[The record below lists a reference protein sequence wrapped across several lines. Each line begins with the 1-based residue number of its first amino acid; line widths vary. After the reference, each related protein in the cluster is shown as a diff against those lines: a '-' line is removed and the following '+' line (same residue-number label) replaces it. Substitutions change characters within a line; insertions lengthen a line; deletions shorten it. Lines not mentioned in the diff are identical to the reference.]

1 MPRALRRTRLLLP
14 LALLAVWLVVG
25 GGLGPF
31 AGRLGEVSTNDQA
44 AFLPRSAESTRVVEE
59 QKAFRAAETLP
70 AIVVWTARDGGS
82 LDPGATAGAT
92 RSVAGLTGQ
101 PGVAGPPSPALASED
116 GKALRSVVPLRPGLG
131 DALPETLDAVRAA
144 AASVPGTTVWLAGPA
159 ATQADL
165 SGAFAG
171 IDGLLLGVA
180 LIAVLLILLVVYRSV
195 LLPLMIILG
204 AIFALGLAC
213 AIVYVLAD
221 ADLVRVD
228 GQVQGI
234 LSILVI
240 GAATDYA
247 LLLAARYREE
257 LAAPGADRFAA
268 MRKALR
274 RSFEPIVASAA
285 TVALALVAL
294 LVSDLANNRALGPV
308 GAIGIVC
315 AVLSTLTFLPA
326 ALVLT
331 GRAAYWPA
339 RPTALPKA
347 PATAPAVSGTT
358 APDTPAVSGTTTPDA
373 PDASDAPGTPGTKA
387 ADAPSPIPSPAASR
401 TTGGQAVWHRIAA
414 LVDRAP
420 RKVWAVTLAG
430 LLACAAFA
438 PALDSRGVPL
448 DEIFVND
455 APSVAA
461 QETLGRHFPGG
472 AGNPAVIIADA
483 GAAARVVAA
492 AEDVDGIDSA
502 FPVDAAGRPAPG
514 APLMVD
520 GRVRIDATLGA
531 SSDSDAARETLAR
544 LRTAVHAVPEAHA
557 VVGGSTAQQYDTQ
570 RTAAR
575 DRALI
580 VPVVLAIILVIL
592 MALLRSVVLPLLL
605 VATVALNFAATL
617 GVSALVFEH
626 VLGFTGTDA
635 SVPLYGFVFLVALGV
650 DYNIFLMSRVREES
664 LRHGVREGVR
674 IGLTATGGVITSAGV
689 VLAATFAALGVIPL
703 AFLVQI
709 AFIVAFGVLL
719 DTLVVRSLLVPAL
732 VRDLGPRAWWPGAL
746 SRLPEAGGRADQSAG
761 AAAPKE
767 ECSRENAGGHI
778 R

>member
-1 MPRALRRTRLLLP
+1 MPRASRRTRLLLP
-14 LALLAVWLVVG
+14 LALLVAWLAVG

-31 AGRLGEVSTNDQA
+31 AGRLGEVATRDQA
-44 AFLPRSAESTRVVEE
+44 AFLPRSAESTRVAEE
-59 QKAFRAAETLP
+59 QKAFRGSETVP
-70 AIVVWTARDGGS
+70 ALVVWTASNGGS
-82 LDPGATAGAT
+82 LDPGSTAGAT
-92 RSVAGLTGQ
+92 RALAALAGR
-101 PGVAGPPSPALASED
+101 PGIAGAPSPALPSED
-116 GKALRSVVPLRPGLG
+116 GRALRSVVPLRPDLG
-131 DALPETLDAVRAA
+131 DSLPTTLDTVREAA
-144 AASVPGTTVWLAGPA
+144 ATVPGTTVWLAGPA
-159 ATQADL
+159 ATRADL
-165 SGAFAG
+165 SGAFSG
-171 IDGLLLGVA
+171 IDGVLLGVA

-195 LLPLMIILG
+195 LLPLLIILG
-204 AIFALGLAC
+204 AVFALGLAC
-213 AIVYVLAD
+213 AIVYALAG
-221 ADLVRVD
+221 AGLVRVD

-257 LAAPGADRFAA
+257 LSVPGADRFAA
-268 MRKALR
+268 MNKAVR

-285 TVALALVAL
+285 TVALALIAL
-294 LVSDLANNRALGPV
+294 LASDLANNRALGPV
-308 GAIGIVC
+308 GAIGIAC
-315 AVLSTLTFLPA
+315 AVLSALTFLPA

-339 RPTALPKA
+339 RPKALPA
-347 PATAPAVSGTT
+347 DTRTATTT
-358 APDTPAVSGTTTPDA
+358 ATGTET
-373 PDASDAPGTPGTKA
+373 GA
-387 ADAPSPIPSPAASR
+387 AQ
-401 TTGGQAVWHRIAA
+401 GGRAVWHRIAA
-414 LVDRAP
+414 LIDRAP

-438 PALDSRGVPL
+438 PALNSRGVPF

-461 QETLGRHFPGG
+461 QATLGRHFPGG
-472 AGNPAVIIADA
+472 SGNPAVIITNA
-483 GAAARVVAA
+483 GAAARVAAA
-492 AEDVDGIDSA
+492 AEDLSGVDSA

-514 APLMVD
+514 APLVID
-520 GRVRIDATLGA
+520 GRTRIYATLTDA
-531 SSDSDAARETLAR
+531 ADSDAARETLAR
-544 LRTAVHAVPEAHA
+544 LRTAVHAVSDADA
-557 VVGGSTAQQYDTQ
+557 LVGGSTAQQYDTQ

-580 VPVVLAIILVIL
+580 VPVVLAVILVIL
-592 MALLRSVVLPLLL
+592 AALLRSLVLPLLL
-605 VATVALNFAATL
+605 VATVALNFAAAL
-617 GVSALVFEH
+617 GISALVFEH
-626 VLGFTGTDA
+626 LLGFTGTDS

-732 VRDLGPRAWWPGAL
+732 VRDLGPKAWWPGAL
-746 SRLPEAGGRADQSAG
+746 SRLPADGGRPGRHD
-761 AAAPKE
+761 
-767 ECSRENAGGHI
+767 GGG
-778 R
+778 

>member
-1 MPRALRRTRLLLP
+1 MPRALRRTRFLLP
-14 LALLAVWLVVG
+14 LALLVVWLAVG

-31 AGRLGEVSTNDQA
+31 AGRLGEVSTNDRA

-59 QKAFRAAETLP
+59 QKAFRTSASESVP
-70 AIVVWTARDGGS
+70 VIVVWTAEGGGEPA
-82 LDPGATAGAT
+82 PGAAAGAT
-92 RSVAGLTGQ
+92 RALAALAGR
-101 PGVAGPPSPALASED
+101 PGIAGPPSPALASED
-116 GKALRSVVPLRPGLG
+116 GKALRAVVPLRPGLG
-131 DALPETLDAVRAA
+131 DALPDALDTVRK

-165 SGAFAG
+165 SDAFSG

-180 LIAVLLILLVVYRSV
+180 LAAVLLILLVVYRSV

-204 AIFALGLAC
+204 AVFALGLAC

-257 LAAPGADRFAA
+257 LAVPGADRFAA

-274 RSFEPIVASAA
+274 RSVEPIVASAA
-285 TVALALVAL
+285 TVALALIAL
-294 LVSDLANNRALGPV
+294 LASDLSNNRALGPV

-315 AVLSTLTFLPA
+315 AVLGALTFLPA

-339 RPTALPKA
+339 RPKTLPA
-347 PATAPAVSGTT
+347 GT
-358 APDTPAVSGTTTPDA
+358 DTGPDA
-373 PDASDAPGTPGTKA
+373 PTG
-387 ADAPSPIPSPAASR
+387 
-401 TTGGQAVWHRIAA
+401 TTGTTGKRLGGGHALWTRIAA
-414 LVDRAP
+414 VVDRAP
-420 RKVWAVTLAG
+420 RKVWAVTLVG

-438 PALDSRGVPL
+438 PTLNSRGVPF

-483 GAAARVVAA
+483 GAASRVTAA
-492 AEDVDGIDSA
+492 AKDVEGVDSA
-502 FPVDAAGRPAPG
+502 FPVDASGRPAPG
-514 APLMVD
+514 EPLVAG
-520 GRVRIDATLGA
+520 GRVRIDVTLA
-531 SSDSDAARETLAR
+531 DAADSDAARETLAR
-544 LRTAVHAVPEAHA
+544 LRTAVHAVPGADA
-557 VVGGSTAQQYDTQ
+557 LVGGSTAQQYDTQ

-592 MALLRSVVLPLLL
+592 VALLRSLVLPLLL

-626 VLGFTGTDA
+626 VLGFTGTDS

-703 AFLVQI
+703 AFLAQI

-732 VRDLGPRAWWPGAL
+732 VRDLGPKAWWPGAL
-746 SRLPEAGGRADQSAG
+746 SRVPADPAPGREP
-761 AAAPKE
+761 AASSGKH
-767 ECSRENAGGHI
+767 G
-778 R
+778 